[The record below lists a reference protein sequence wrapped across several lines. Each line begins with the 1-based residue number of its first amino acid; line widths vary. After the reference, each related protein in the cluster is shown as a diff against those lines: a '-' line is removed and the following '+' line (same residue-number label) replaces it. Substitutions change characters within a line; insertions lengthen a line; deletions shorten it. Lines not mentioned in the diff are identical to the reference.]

1 MQSGK
6 TRATVEFPCWE
17 RYPRVRDVRTAREWL
32 SFCAKRGL
40 AANTIDAYGRALND
54 FLGFG
59 GETAP
64 EQATR
69 HDVAA
74 YLAALRAR
82 PSVRRRNV
90 VKIDSGSTLSNATL
104 HQKLTAI
111 RLYFDYLIEEG
122 LRTNNP
128 VGRGRYTPGRSFARS
143 HERGLIPRFHKL
155 PWIPTEEQWKAV
167 VEVVK
172 GQPLR
177 TRVMFA
183 LGYDAA
189 LRREELCRIGI
200 SDIDPSHR
208 LLRIPAE
215 NTKNRRS
222 RSVPFSKPT
231 AELYAA
237 YIRTRRQLSRSPGA
251 LFLSE
256 SRRNLGSPLSIW
268 TWSKAISCIAAKS
281 EVPELTTHT
290 LRHLRL
296 TDLARAGWDV
306 HEIAAL
312 AGHRNVQTTMLYI
325 HLSGRELATK
335 LDVAMAHIHAWR
347 AAVIA

>member
-1 MQSGK
+1 MQSVKAGVVAVVL
-6 TRATVEFPCWE
+6 RWE
-17 RYPRVRDVRTAREWL
+17 RYPRVRESKTARDWL
-32 SFCAKRGL
+32 SFGARRGL

-54 FLGFG
+54 FLGFRA
-59 GETAP
+59 AP
-64 EQATR
+64 ENATR
-69 HDVAA
+69 NDVAA
-74 YLAALRAR
+74 FIEALRTR
-82 PSVRRRNV
+82 PGVRRDNV

-104 HQKLTAI
+104 HQRLTAI

-128 VGRGRYTPGRSFARS
+128 VGRGRFTPGRAFARS

-155 PWIPTEEQWKAV
+155 PWIPTEEQWRAV

-177 TRVMFA
+177 TRLMFA

-189 LRREELCRIGI
+189 LRREELCRADI
-200 SDIDPSHR
+200 SDIDPSHC

-215 NTKNRRS
+215 NTKNRRT
-222 RSVPFSKPT
+222 RTVPFSRPT
-231 AELYAA
+231 GEMYATYLRA
-237 YIRTRRQLSRSPGA
+237 RRQLSRNPGA

-256 SRRNLGSPLSIW
+256 SRRNPGAPLSIW
-268 TWSKAISCIAAKS
+268 TWSKVISYIAKKS
-281 EVPELTTHT
+281 GVPELTTHT

-312 AGHRNVQTTMLYI
+312 AGHRSVQTTMLYI
-325 HLSGRELATK
+325 HLSGRELAAK
-335 LDVAMAHIHAWR
+335 MDAAMAHIHAWR
-347 AAVIA
+347 TAVIA

>member
-1 MQSGK
+1 MQSVNAGAVGEIP
-6 TRATVEFPCWE
+6 RWD
-17 RYPRVRDVRTAREWL
+17 RYPRVRELKTAREWL
-32 SFCAKRGL
+32 CFGAKRGL
-40 AANTIDAYGRALND
+40 AVNTIDAYGRALDN
-54 FLGFG
+54 FLAFQA
-59 GETAP
+59 AP
-64 EQATR
+64 EKATR
-69 HDVAA
+69 ND
-74 YLAALRAR
+74 LAAHIEALRSRPGAR
-82 PSVRRRNV
+82 RANV
-90 VKIDSGSTLSNATL
+90 IKIDSGSTLSNATL
-104 HQKLTAI
+104 HQRLTAI

-128 VGRGRYTPGRSFARS
+128 VGRGRYTPGRSFARH
-143 HERGLIPRFHKL
+143 HERGLMPRFHKL
-155 PWIPTEEQWKAV
+155 PWIPTEEQWKAAV
-167 VEVVK
+167 DVVK
-172 GQPLR
+172 DQPIR

-189 LRREELCRIGI
+189 LRREELCRVGI

-237 YIRTRRQLSRSPGA
+237 YLRARRRISRDPGA

-256 SRRNLGSPLSIW
+256 SRRNPGSPLLIW
-268 TWSKAISCIAAKS
+268 TWSKVISSIASRAD
-281 EVPELTTHT
+281 VPEFTTHT

-306 HEIAAL
+306 HEIAAF
-312 AGHRNVQTTMLYI
+312 AGHRNIQTTMLYI
-325 HLSGRELATK
+325 HLSGRELAAK
-335 LDVAMAHIHAWR
+335 LDAAMAHIHAWR
-347 AAVIA
+347 TAAMA

>member
-1 MQSGK
+1 MESEADLP
-6 TRATVEFPCWE
+6 RWD
-17 RYPRVRDVRTAREWL
+17 RYPRVRELETAREWL
-32 SFCAKRGL
+32 SFGAKRGL
-40 AANTIDAYGRALND
+40 APNTIDAYGRALD
-54 FLGFG
+54 ELLAFH
-59 GETAP
+59 AMP
-64 EQATR
+64 EKATR
-69 HDVAA
+69 NDVAA
-74 YLAALRAR
+74 YLESLRSQ
-82 PSVRRRNV
+82 PGVRRTKV
-90 VKIDSGSTLSNATL
+90 VNIDSGSTLSNATL

-111 RLYFDYLIEEG
+111 RLYFDYLVEEG
-122 LRTNNP
+122 LRKSNP
-128 VGRGRYTPGRSFARS
+128 VGRGRHTPGRAFARS

-155 PWIPTEEQWKAV
+155 PWIPTEEQWRAV
-167 VEVVK
+167 VEIVK
-172 GQPLR
+172 GQSLR
-177 TRVMFA
+177 TRLMFA

-237 YIRTRRQLSRSPGA
+237 YICARRHLSRAPGS

-256 SRRNLGSPLSIW
+256 SRRNTGSPLSIW
-268 TWSKAISCIAAKS
+268 TWSKAISSIAS
-281 EVPELTTHT
+281 RSGVLEFTTHT

-325 HLSGRELATK
+325 HLSGRELAAK
-335 LDVAMAHIHAWR
+335 LDAAMAHIHAWR
-347 AAVIA
+347 EAAMA

>member
-1 MQSGK
+1 MV
-6 TRATVEFPCWE
+6 RWE
-17 RYPRVRDVRTAREWL
+17 RYPHVGMVKTAREWL
-32 SFCAKRGL
+32 SFCEKRGL
-40 AANTIDAYGRALND
+40 AANTIDAYGRALDD
-54 FLGFG
+54 FLSFR
-59 GETAP
+59 ADAAL
-64 EQATR
+64 EQTTR

-74 YLAALRAR
+74 YLDALRAR
-82 PSVRRRNV
+82 PALHRSNV
-90 VKIDSGSTLSNATL
+90 VKIDSGCTLSNATL
-104 HQKLTAI
+104 HQKLTVV

-128 VGRGRYTPGRSFARS
+128 VGRGRYTPGRSFVRS
-143 HERGLIPRFHKL
+143 HERGLISRFHNL
-155 PWIPTEEQWKAV
+155 PWIPTEEQWKAI

-189 LRREELCRIGI
+189 LRREELCRVGI

-215 NTKNRRS
+215 NTKNRRT
-222 RSVPFSKPT
+222 RSVPFSRPT
-231 AELYAA
+231 GELYATYLRA
-237 YIRTRRQLSRSPGA
+237 RRHLSRTPGA

-256 SRRNLGSPLSIW
+256 SRRNPGSPLSIW
-268 TWSKAISCIAAKS
+268 TWSKAISSVATKAG
-281 EVPELTTHT
+281 VPEFTTHT

-306 HEIAAL
+306 HEIAAF

-325 HLSGRELATK
+325 HLSGRELAAK
-335 LDVAMAHIHAWR
+335 LDAAMAHIHAWR
-347 AAVIA
+347 TAAMS

>member
-1 MQSGK
+1 MRPSSEAESL
-6 TRATVEFPCWE
+6 RWE
-17 RYPRVRDVRTAREWL
+17 RYPNLRNVKTAEAWL
-32 SFCAKRGL
+32 SFCVKRGL
-40 AANTIDAYGRALND
+40 DANTIDAYGRALHD
-54 FLGFG
+54 FLVFR
-59 GETAP
+59 GEAAP
-64 EQATR
+64 EQTTR

-74 YLAALRAR
+74 YLKALRAR
-82 PSVRRRNV
+82 PGVRRANV
-90 VKIDSGSTLSNATL
+90 VKIDSGTALSNATL
-104 HQKLTAI
+104 QQKLTAI

-122 LRTNNP
+122 LRRNNP
-128 VGRGRYTPGRSFARS
+128 VGRGRYTPGRSFARC
-143 HERGLIPRFHKL
+143 HERGLIPRFQKL
-155 PWIPTEEQWKAV
+155 PWIPTEEQWKSI
-167 VEVVK
+167 VEVVRSL
-172 GQPLR
+172 PLR
-177 TRVMFA
+177 TRAMFA

-208 LLRIPAE
+208 LLQIPAE

-237 YIRTRRQLSRSPGA
+237 YLRARRQLSRDPGA

-256 SRRNLGSPLSIW
+256 SRRNPGAPLSIW
-268 TWSKAISCIAAKS
+268 TWSKAISCIAAES
-281 EVPELTTHT
+281 GVPELTTHT

-306 HEIAAL
+306 HEIAAF
-312 AGHRNVQTTMLYI
+312 AGHGNVQTTMLYI

-335 LDVAMAHIHAWR
+335 LDAAMAHIHAWR
-347 AAVIA
+347 TAVVS